1 MLIVLWRTLSR
12 NSDGVLDQLS
22 EQHNVRWN
30 APETAGMC
38 ISGGRAHYNLPPDGR
53 PMGPADVGEV
63 AKLGKVV
70 AGAGSDHNLRSE
82 QAKMV
87 AGRCTRNNL
96 ERV

>member
-1 MLIVLWRTLSR
+1 
-12 NSDGVLDQLS
+12 
-22 EQHNVRWN
+22 
-30 APETAGMC
+30 
-38 ISGGRAHYNLPPDGR
+38 
-53 PMGPADVGEV
+53 MGPADVGEV

-96 ERV
+96 PSADGRPMRQADLGEVAEKIRVVVGMCTRLNLLFQTAG